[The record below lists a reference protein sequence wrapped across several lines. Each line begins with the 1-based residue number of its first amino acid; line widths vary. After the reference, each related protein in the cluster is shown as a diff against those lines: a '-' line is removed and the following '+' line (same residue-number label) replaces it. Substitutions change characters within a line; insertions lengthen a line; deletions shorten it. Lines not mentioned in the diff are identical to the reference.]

1 MEKLEA
7 SIYVWNGIT
16 MFFGVIPDNQEH
28 AHHLTQ
34 ICIGLNRDFKISSSK
49 GTYECRYA
57 ITAPDEP
64 HCVDDYNDWQVMIHI
79 DPETV
84 VGNQLKKQFF
94 DDETIVTF
102 EFNLIEPFIDELQ
115 SFTESIHTCRE
126 AKKLVD
132 NILVSLTGKPVQQ
145 NILDPRIQ
153 KAIDTLK
160 QVPLKKM
167 STKVLASAVC
177 LSEGRL
183 THLFKEQ
190 VGIPIRR
197 YLMWLRITDALLIIS
212 TGASYT
218 EAAHHAGFA
227 DLAHLSRTYR
237 NMYGMRLIDV
247 LKNSQSI
254 QAIYC
259 SH

>member
-1 MEKLEA
+1 MEKFKA
-7 SIYVWNGIT
+7 SLYAWNGMT
-16 MFFGVIPDNQEH
+16 LFFGVIPDNHEH
-28 AHHLTQ
+28 AHHLIQ
-34 ICIGLNRDFKISSSK
+34 IIIGLNRDFKITSSK
-49 GTYECRYA
+49 GTYDSRYA
-57 ITAPDEP
+57 IVAPDEP
-64 HCVDDYNDWQVMIHI
+64 HFVDDYNDWQVMIHI

-84 VGNQLKKQFF
+84 VGQHLKKQFF
-94 DDETIVTF
+94 NVEKVVNF

-115 SFTESIHTCRE
+115 SFKESIHTCRE
-126 AKKLVD
+126 ATRLVD
-132 NILVSLTGKPVQQ
+132 NILVSLTGNPIQQ
-145 NILDPRIQ
+145 HILDPRIQ

-167 STKVLASAVC
+167 STKVLASSVC

-212 TGASYT
+212 TGASFT

-227 DLAHLSRTYR
+227 DHAHLSRTYR
-237 NMYGMRLIDV
+237 NMYGMRLSDV
-247 LKNSQSI
+247 LKNIQSVQTI
-254 QAIYC
+254 FCY
-259 SH
+259 H